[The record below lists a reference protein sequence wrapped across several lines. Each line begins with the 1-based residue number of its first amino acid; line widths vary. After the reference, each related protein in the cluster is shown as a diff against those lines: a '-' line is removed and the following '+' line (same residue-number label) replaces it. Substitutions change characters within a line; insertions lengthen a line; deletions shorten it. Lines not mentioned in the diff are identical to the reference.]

1 MNTVAGILFILL
13 VFHLF
18 QVFLLL
24 PHLPHY
30 LFKLLRV
37 LFQHKLSALLNF
49 YVCDLKSLAILNIK
63 ESRLGFEILNFRIK
77 RVIILMDLDGL
88 ELKSSLHFFEVVKVS
103 PFVIKPSSLL

>member
-24 PHLPHY
+24 PHLPHN

-37 LFQHKLSALLNF
+37 LFKHKLSTFLNF

-63 ESRLGFEILNFRIK
+63 EGRLGFKILNFRI
-77 RVIILMDLDGL
+77 
-88 ELKSSLHFFEVVKVS
+88 
-103 PFVIKPSSLL
+103 